1 MQFYTNPNHHKVA
14 LVFTDRITGNEEFTK
29 HVIEKYIYSPYV
41 SPALT
46 SIYVRSKD
54 MEAHPWLKDYL
65 VSLNDITPTI
75 LISCTDADDL
85 TGDFG
90 IVFGR
95 IGSDITELPAGLIEL
110 AEAARLIHSS
120 SEAEDEY
127 RPLLAFERF
136 RTDRLVS

>member
-14 LVFTDRITGNEEFTK
+14 LVFTDRIVGNEEFTK
-29 HVIEKYIYSPYV
+29 HIIEKYIYSPYV
-41 SPALT
+41 SPTLT
-46 SIYVRSKD
+46 SIYVRSQD

-65 VSLNDITPTI
+65 VDLNDITPTI

-95 IGSDITELPAGLIEL
+95 IGSDITELPAGLVEL
-110 AEAARLIHSS
+110 TEAARLLHSS
-120 SEAEDEY
+120 SEAEDGY